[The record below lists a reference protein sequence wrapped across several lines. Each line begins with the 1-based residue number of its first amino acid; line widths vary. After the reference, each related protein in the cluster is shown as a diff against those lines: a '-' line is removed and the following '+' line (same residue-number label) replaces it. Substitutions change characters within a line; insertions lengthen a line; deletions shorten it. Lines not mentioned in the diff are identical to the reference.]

1 MIVKNESHI
10 IQTTLEKICS
20 KIKLDY
26 WVICDT
32 GSTDNTPQIICDFFK
47 KKGIKGEIY
56 FDNWVNFAHNR
67 TLALERAYNKTDLL
81 FIFDA
86 DDDIVGNLEM
96 PTEVN
101 FDEYNLRFGS
111 QYDNNY
117 NRVLLINNKKKF
129 VFKSVIHEF
138 ITCIEGVS
146 RPTIIEGDYYVI
158 SGRSGSRNSDP
169 NKYLNDALIL
179 EKAYAESLE
188 QNDDLYH
195 RYAYYCANSYKDF
208 GKYEDAIKW
217 YKITLSHEKQWDQ
230 EKYTACLYIFE
241 CYRAMNQSE
250 HGFFYLVKSLEY
262 DRERAECLYELINHY
277 CSKNQHEIA
286 YGYYTIVK
294 SFYNDA
300 FLNKNFSDKLFFE
313 AGRSNLHFP
322 FYMILVADKVKDYDT
337 VIQMFRIIFTKKHR
351 EYDKHFIGNLLYNIQ
366 FFIDYVKDKDE
377 FKKLLNDYIDFLIA
391 NQYPIHE
398 HEFMLIYEKYGIDVK
413 KLGIKTDEP
422 VFSIEECAKSKK
434 ILIYSGYAPYKWNYT
449 YSVENA
455 MGGSETAIACL
466 SKNFPK
472 EYEIYVTGEVKE
484 EKFENITY
492 VNSENLKNLIKTIA
506 FHSIIV
512 SRYLNFYELYPNFSA
527 YQTFIW
533 GHDIDLYTY
542 GANLSVI
549 DVLTKW
555 SSKITGCVCQT
566 EWHKN
571 RYLSLYPQLEGKITT
586 INNGIQSELF
596 KSETKKGLNRFIYS
610 SCSERGLSKLIQLW
624 PRILENLPDA
634 KLVISSY
641 NPFPNSEEDHK
652 ILEYIQKTPSI
663 RHVGRLNKE
672 QLYTLMS
679 IAEYWLYPSYFP
691 ETSCI
696 TSLEMLASEVI
707 CLYYPVAGLVNTI
720 GDYGIPIAEGN
731 EIETLLDLSVKRK
744 NDLKK
749 KGRDYALNC
758 SWKNRAIEWC
768 NMMCLN
774 GQINEKNNIK
784 VINLKRREDRK
795 NAMIEQFER
804 ENVKSYEFI
813 EAVDGNEL
821 TESEELRLLFER
833 NNFDYRKG
841 IMGCALSHLHIWNT
855 LIQDNDNNYY
865 VVLED
870 DIELSNDFKEKLNEH
885 CKLFEEQQ
893 IEHLSLGLD
902 YYAANYLDQ
911 EAIQSFHTNEI
922 KIIEKDVY
930 KLHFITFAYI
940 ISKNAAKKMISFIN
954 KCSIKSAA
962 DHPQTHGEVVK
973 YHQTTNCIA
982 KQKHLYELGSDI
994 QNDNNNLRFIDD
1006 NKKQDLRISYCDW
1019 WYEEYCGGYFDF
1031 NNNFITDI
1039 LRKFGNIGNLI
1050 IVAPNEN
1057 PDVLLYSIFGNE
1069 HMNYPNVRR
1078 VFFSGEPFGI
1088 RKEADFNF
1096 TFDRTSDVNIRF
1108 PLWKVYV
1115 NDYLFEEC
1123 DRRKNGIITVPKKE
1137 YFCSFIANDD
1147 VKAKNRRTIVE
1158 KLSKYKKVHCGGNL
1172 LNNIGYNVPRG
1183 VNCSGK
1189 IEHNNKYKF
1198 AIAFENEDY
1207 PGYVTEKICDIY
1219 KSNCIPIY
1227 WGTTEV
1233 VNDFNPSTFI
1243 NARNFANFDELVEY
1257 IIKVDNDYELYASFF
1272 KEPFFRNKWM
1282 YDYYVPQYRIFDK
1295 NLADCIIGK
1304 NKNLYYNYLKK
1315 NNKELFP
1322 NEITEII
1329 INDINKNTYSQASQD
1344 VFVTNILQHKKNG
1357 YFVEIGSNDPI
1368 IGNNTY
1374 LLEKEYNFKG
1384 LLIEYDNFFEN
1395 SYKIHRPNS
1404 IYKIDDARKINYKKL
1419 LDDNN
1424 FPKNIDYLQIDLD
1437 VDNKSTLDT
1446 LLLLNETVFDTYKFS
1461 TITFEHD
1468 IYRGDFFNTRKISR
1482 EIFKNR
1488 GYLLIFPDISTDQGC
1503 IGTGW
1508 QSFEDWYVHPELVD
1522 MYFVNIIIKNI
1533 RETRNDYIKNKII
1546 SNFNDYIKYKNN
1558 NKKMKVV
1565 FSNNCSVGDIYF
1577 SQPFIKN
1584 IITNNPEHDYYIYHQ
1599 TTSYYFTDF
1608 LNIKDVNK
1616 IPEFK
1621 EKLYELFDFKIDVHN
1636 LINIH
1641 NMSSYTY
1648 RYDAV
1653 NNILLI
1659 CTWLGCIRDKYP
1671 TMIECNMISYSETY
1685 CKFINDINRDLSIN
1699 LKYDNTVSLDVYPS
1713 IPTLNID
1720 KYRIFKKSYI
1730 NKKIIFYYN
1739 FMPYSGQKFPLKN
1752 NEEHNKIISVL
1763 AENNIVVLTSKL
1775 NYNGN
1780 NNNVYFAD
1788 DFLEN
1793 VEYYDAKNF
1802 YYYAQMANES
1812 DYSIYFDFGRG
1823 FMCMNKTFI
1832 EENNKNIRIHL
1843 SNNEFFY
1850 KELNCNILVPND
1862 YLKFIKVDDYYDVI
1876 DTLQNIIIT
1885 NMDITNNN
1893 CKLVDYMYIKS
1904 LIEAPNQ
1911 LCFEWN
1917 IDFLDIALNSLNH
1930 LYKLGVRQFY
1940 LQKMNKQ
1947 ITSIR
1952 HDIYY
1957 DINTI
1962 KDKLIH
1968 CEIKNCYGIIYCCH
1982 FYYNFHGECHMNKHV
1997 DETLREYFPD
2007 YNYKGV
2013 FFDIGA
2019 YHPTEISNSYH
2030 FEKNGWG
2037 CYCFEAN
2044 THLIPLLREYRRN
2057 VFNYAISNENK
2068 DSVNFQIYTVDSKSS
2083 PSFSSIT
2090 INEEYKQ
2097 IFYYNPEKI
2106 IEISVP
2112 QRTIDWIIENE
2123 IPNLYKIDII
2133 SLDIEGGELNCLYGF
2148 NFAKYK
2154 PKIILIENVVNTNLV
2169 NEHICRF
2176 GYKLDKRIYYNEYY
2190 IRE

>member
-1 MIVKNESHI
+1 MATICLNMIVKNESHI
-10 IQTTLEKICS
+10 IQTTLEKLCS
-20 KIKLDY
+20 KINFDY

-56 FDNWVNFAHNR
+56 FDKWVNFAHNR
-67 TLALERAYNKTDLL
+67 TLALERAYSKTDLL

-86 DDDIVGNLEM
+86 DDDIIGTIEM
-96 PTEVN
+96 PKEVN

-111 QYDNNY
+111 PYENNY
-117 NRVLLINNKKKF
+117 NRVLLINNRKKF

-138 ITCIEGVS
+138 ITCIEGIS
-146 RPTIIEGDYYVI
+146 RPTIIEGDYYII

-230 EKYTACLYIFE
+230 EKYTSCLYIFE

-262 DRERAECLYELINHY
+262 DKERAECLLELIQYY
-277 CSKNQHEIA
+277 CSNNLYTVA
-286 YGYYTIVK
+286 YGYYTVVK
-294 SFYNDA
+294 SFYDDV

-313 AGRSNLHFP
+313 TGKSNFYLP
-322 FYMILVADKVKDYDT
+322 YYMILAADKAQDYDT
-337 VIQMFRIIFTKKHR
+337 IIQMFRIIFTKKHR
-351 EYDKHFIGNLLYNIQ
+351 EFNQFYVGNLLYNLQ
-366 FFIDYVKDKDE
+366 FFIDRVKDSDKIN
-377 FKKLLNDYIDFLIA
+377 FNQLCNDYIDFLIA

-398 HEFMLIYEKYGIDVK
+398 HHFMSQYDKYGINIQ
-413 KLGIKTDEP
+413 KLGIKMGEP
-422 VFSIEECAKSKK
+422 NFSQEECAKSKK

-449 YSVENA
+449 YSVEYA

-472 EYEIYVTGEVKE
+472 EYEIFVTGEVEE

-492 VNSENLKNLIKTIA
+492 INLANLKNLIKTTA
-506 FHSIIV
+506 FHTIIV
-512 SRYLNFYELYPNFSA
+512 SRYLNFYELYPDFST
-527 YQTFIW
+527 YKTFIW

-542 GANLSVI
+542 GANLSVV

-555 SSKITGCVCQT
+555 ASKITGCVCQT

-596 KSETKKGLNRFIYS
+596 SSENKKRLNRFIYS

-624 PRILENLPDA
+624 PCILENLPDA
-634 KLVISSY
+634 KLIISSY
-641 NPFPNSEEDHK
+641 NSFPNSEEDHK

-663 RHVGRLNKE
+663 RHVGRLNKK
-672 QLYTLMS
+672 QLYELMS

-731 EIETLLDLSVKRK
+731 ELDTLLDLSIKRK

-768 NMMCLN
+768 NMIFPN
-774 GQINEKNNIK
+774 NPRKEKKNIK
-784 VINLKRREDRK
+784 VVNLKRREDRK
-795 NAMIEQFER
+795 VAMIEQFER
-804 ENVKSYEFI
+804 ENVTNYEFI

-841 IMGCALSHLHIWNT
+841 IIGCALSHLYIWNT

-870 DIELSNDFKEKLNEH
+870 DIELSTGFKEKLNEH

-911 EAIQSFHTNEI
+911 ETIQSFHTNEI

-962 DHPQTHGEVVK
+962 DHPQSHGEVVK

-1039 LRKFGNIGNLI
+1039 LRKYGNIENLI
-1050 IVAPNEN
+1050 VVGPHEN

-1069 HMNYPNVRR
+1069 HINYPNVRR

-1257 IIKVDNDYELYASFF
+1257 IIKVDNDDELYASFF

-1315 NNKELFP
+1315 SYSNDLVDLWRNNNIDNIYNFSVSKGWFCGSELKQYIYQNFKL
-1322 NEITEII
+1322 
-1329 INDINKNTYSQASQD
+1329 NDNY
-1344 VFVTNILQHKKNG
+1344 NIL
-1357 YFVEIGSNDPI
+1357 EIGSFEGCSSCFFSDILLNNKNSNLICVDPFITNGISNVDSKNLRNIFYSNIKRSKNYNKVIIEEKYSNDFYRTYT
-1368 IGNNTY
+1368 GNKFNFIYIDGEHSDTQIKTDLEECFK
-1374 LLEKEYNFKG
+1374 LLEINGIMWCDDYNNNWKKNFIDW
-1384 LLIEYDNFFEN
+1384 IEKNDKYI
-1395 SYKIHRPNS
+1395 KI
-1404 IYKIDDARKINYKKL
+1404 I
-1419 LDDNN
+1419 
-1424 FPKNIDYLQIDLD
+1424 
-1437 VDNKSTLDT
+1437 
-1446 LLLLNETVFDTYKFS
+1446 
-1461 TITFEHD
+1461 HD
-1468 IYRGDFFNTRKISR
+1468 
-1482 EIFKNR
+1482 
-1488 GYLLIFPDISTDQGC
+1488 GYQLG
-1503 IGTGW
+1503 
-1508 QSFEDWYVHPELVD
+1508 
-1522 MYFVNIIIKNI
+1522 IIK
-1533 RETRNDYIKNKII
+1533 TKII
-1546 SNFNDYIKYKNN
+1546 SNFNDYVKYKNSN
-1558 NKKMKVV
+1558 NKMKVV

-1584 IITNNPEHDYYIYHQ
+1584 IVTNNPEHDYYIYHQ
-1599 TTSYYFTDF
+1599 TTSYYFTEF

-1671 TMIECNMISYSETY
+1671 IMIECNMISYNETY

-1699 LKYDNTVSLDVYPS
+1699 LNYDNTISLDVYPS

-1720 KYRIFKKSYI
+1720 KYRNFKNSHI
-1730 NKKIIFYYN
+1730 NKTIIFYYN
-1739 FMPYSGQKFPLKN
+1739 FLPSSGQKFPLKN

-1763 AENNIVVLTSKL
+1763 AHNNIVVLTSRL
-1775 NYNGN
+1775 SYSGN
-1780 NNNVYFAD
+1780 SNNIYFAD

-1793 VEYYDAKNF
+1793 IEYYDGKNL

-1843 SNNEFFY
+1843 SNNEFYY

-1862 YLKFIKVDDYYDVI
+1862 YLKLIKVDDYIDVI
-1876 DTLQNIIIT
+1876 DTLQNIIVT

-1904 LIEAPNQ
+1904 LIEAPTQ

-1917 IDFLDIALNSLNH
+1917 IDCLDIALNSLNH
-1930 LYKLGVRQFY
+1930 LYKLGIRHFY
-1940 LQKMNKQ
+1940 LQEMNKR
-1947 ITSIR
+1947 INPIF
-1952 HDIYY
+1952 HELYY

-1962 KDKLIH
+1962 KHKLIH
-1968 CEIKNCYGIIYCCH
+1968 CEIKNCYGIIYC
-1982 FYYNFHGECHMNKHV
+1982 K
-1997 DETLREYFPD
+1997 T
-2007 YNYKGV
+2007 
-2013 FFDIGA
+2013 
-2019 YHPTEISNSYH
+2019 
-2030 FEKNGWG
+2030 
-2037 CYCFEAN
+2037 
-2044 THLIPLLREYRRN
+2044 
-2057 VFNYAISNENK
+2057 
-2068 DSVNFQIYTVDSKSS
+2068 
-2083 PSFSSIT
+2083 
-2090 INEEYKQ
+2090 
-2097 IFYYNPEKI
+2097 
-2106 IEISVP
+2106 
-2112 QRTIDWIIENE
+2112 
-2123 IPNLYKIDII
+2123 
-2133 SLDIEGGELNCLYGF
+2133 
-2148 NFAKYK
+2148 
-2154 PKIILIENVVNTNLV
+2154 
-2169 NEHICRF
+2169 
-2176 GYKLDKRIYYNEYY
+2176 
-2190 IRE
+2190 